1 MVVLLNGSFGVGK
14 TTVARLLRSS
24 WAGSVVY
31 DPEWCGLA
39 LMRLPRSVTGWRADD
54 FQDMALWRKSV
65 ISEARLFRCFSQ
77 TVIVPM
83 TISRRDYFKE
93 ITNGIRRLNPV

>member
-39 LMRLPRSVTGWRADD
+39 LMRLPRSVTGGRADD

-65 ISEARLFRCFSQ
+65 ISGARLFRLFFADGYRANDDF
-77 TVIVPM
+77 PP
-83 TISRRDYFKE
+83 
-93 ITNGIRRLNPV
+93 RLFQRSNQRHLAF